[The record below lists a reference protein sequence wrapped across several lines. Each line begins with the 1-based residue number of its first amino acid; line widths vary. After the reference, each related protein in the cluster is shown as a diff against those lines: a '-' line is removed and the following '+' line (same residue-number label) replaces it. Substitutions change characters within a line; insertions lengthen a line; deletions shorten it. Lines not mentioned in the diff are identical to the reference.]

1 MLSIVCKHF
10 FEKRRESMKDLEEIR
25 EALKGKNLSKV
36 GRSVG
41 VTRAYMSLLRKGRA
55 KNPSY
60 SVLKRLSDALERIE
74 EEESRGGA

>member
-1 MLSIVCKHF
+1 
-10 FEKRRESMKDLEEIR
+10 MKDLEEIR

>member
-1 MLSIVCKHF
+1 
-10 FEKRRESMKDLEEIR
+10 MKDLEEIR

-41 VTRAYMSLLRKGRA
+41 VTRAYMSLIRMGRA

-60 SVLKRLSDALERIE
+60 SVLKRLSDELERIE
-74 EEESRGGA
+74 KGAATDDQ